1 MKLNKIF
8 WCGAICCL
16 LAFSRK
22 KADFF
27 ALSYPSH
34 WPKPA
39 YDFARNPL
47 SRQGVALGRQLFYD
61 PILSRDSTV
70 SCASCHLSF
79 TAFTHVDHA
88 LSHGIEDRIG
98 TRNSPALMNLAW
110 ANAFMWD
117 GAVAHLDFQALAPIT
132 HPAEMDNRIERVV
145 AKLAAT
151 PPYPALFQAAFGDP
165 NITGERVLK
174 ALSQFEL
181 TLVSANAK
189 YDRVA
194 LGTDTFTQQE
204 QRGHRLFQQY
214 CDRCHTAP
222 LFTNANFERNGLPVD
237 TALRDYGRMRITQRP
252 ADSLKFK
259 VPTLRNIELSQPYMH
274 DGRFRKL
281 RDVLHFYAT
290 ASALQ
295 PAPQLSSNEKTDLIA
310 FLLTLTDQS
319 FLFNPE
325 FSFPNK

>member
-1 MKLNKIF
+1 MRLNNLY

-16 LAFSRK
+16 LAFSRE

-27 ALSYPSH
+27 ALPYPSH

-39 YDFARNPL
+39 YDFSRNPL

-151 PPYPALFQAAFGDP
+151 PPYPALFQAAFGAP

-204 QRGHRLFQQY
+204 QRGHRIFQQH

-290 ASALQ
+290 ASTLQ
-295 PAPQLSSNEKTDLIA
+295 PAPHLSSNEKTDLIA